1 MGLNLLAIELCYS
14 DKYGH
19 HVRAHKATK
28 IYKDSIVYTM
38 DLIDD
43 KRYRKGWGWSKYDKF
58 IWTLLQRDLWHYA
71 TNSEKNFVDKYCQLV
86 R

>member
-1 MGLNLLAIELCYS
+1 
-14 DKYGH
+14 
-19 HVRAHKATK
+19 
-28 IYKDSIVYTM
+28 M

-43 KRYRKGWGWSKYDKF
+43 KRYRKGRGWSKYDKF

-71 TNSEKNFVDKYCQLV
+71 TNSEKNFVDKYQQLV